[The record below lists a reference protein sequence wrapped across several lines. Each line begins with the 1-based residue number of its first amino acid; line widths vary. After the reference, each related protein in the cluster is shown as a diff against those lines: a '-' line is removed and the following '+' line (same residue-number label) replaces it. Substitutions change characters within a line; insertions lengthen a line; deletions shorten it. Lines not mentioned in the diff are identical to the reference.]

1 MSTTIN
7 TAKLV
12 SIPVKDHLMNQAL
25 RVKIVI
31 AATGN
36 ISSLKIKEASL

>member
-1 MSTTIN
+1 MSTTII

-12 SIPVKDHLMNQAL
+12 SIPVKAHLMNQAL
-25 RVKIVI
+25 RVKIAV
-31 AATGN
+31 AASGN